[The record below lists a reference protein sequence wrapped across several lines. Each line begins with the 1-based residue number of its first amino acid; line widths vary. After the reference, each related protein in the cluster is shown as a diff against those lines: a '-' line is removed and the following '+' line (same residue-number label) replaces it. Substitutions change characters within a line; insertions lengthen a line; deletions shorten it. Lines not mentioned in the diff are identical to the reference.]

1 MLVNSH
7 GVVGNELPHE
17 PFVVTELRVGVGA
30 QVFEGVVRVA
40 IVPKVG
46 ILRPGV
52 SDTSAFIGGHP
63 SESWPAPRRMCAVI
77 AAGVVVLLLDSDAV
91 LSRANRRVA
100 DRADRLLGEWG
111 LIRFHLKSPQRP
123 WTISNT
129 QQEDFG
135 AGFPSIAKAERLT
148 STASEA
154 LKVPTP
160 KASLS
165 TACSDNAMSES
176 WPLRPLNFTRR
187 QRRMH
192 ASWESPPSKCQ
203 NASPTAEI

>member
-1 MLVNSH
+1 MVRRALGLESCPLRVQRIARASPRPSRLAEGQCSVNSH

-63 SESWPAPRRMCAVI
+63 SESWPAPRRMGAVI
-77 AAGVVVLLLDSDAV
+77 AAGVVMLLLDSDAV

-100 DRADRLLGEWG
+100 DRAHRLLGEWG
-111 LIRFHLKSPQRP
+111 LIRFHL
-123 WTISNT
+123 T
-129 QQEDFG
+129 
-135 AGFPSIAKAERLT
+135 
-148 STASEA
+148 
-154 LKVPTP
+154 
-160 KASLS
+160 
-165 TACSDNAMSES
+165 
-176 WPLRPLNFTRR
+176 
-187 QRRMH
+187 
-192 ASWESPPSKCQ
+192 
-203 NASPTAEI
+203 